1 MSVKKNLLLLILSLS
16 VTILFLGNINLISA
30 DTTSSAVSTSSS
42 IASSTATSSSSTTS
56 SASASSSSSSSTTVF
71 SSGIK
76 WPTTSFAPWTR
87 GKRESKDTVRNYY
100 GFMINNDNGQYIEE
114 YEEGNNIHVK
124 VRILAH
130 IDWNKST
137 KTRYY
142 VVMQNGDSF
151 SGQEISSSNVTR
163 TKDVEYSKTAV
174 WTVDLSLGNVKA
186 DKIQICIFDDDGKGI
201 FGYGFWEANGVDKDG
216 NRNTDKTYPYVMCS
230 PIIGWNNVTNFNQ
243 SLKDGIFYVGRNTTL
258 TMNAPKLQDSNVGK
272 FDNSI
277 LNNAGESHFFGQNV
291 VNNEIRTTYE
301 ITTDVTKLDGIVDG
315 LASSDTN
322 KYGLD
327 TVLTYEI
334 PSDNLKIP
342 LSYGGLKAISLS
354 AEALDNA
361 SINTKDYL
369 ESSFVDK
376 VTGDLGTGH
385 TLTYSW
391 FYSTSDNINDL
402 KKVSTE
408 FTNNK
413 DRKADGTLGT
423 DWMTLSA
430 KDDFTQYL
438 EKQALAGKKIY
449 LMMKVYVYG
458 QLSTLTNPI
467 LVQIQTPTL
476 KVPDKIDFGT
486 IPAKDIYNG
495 GSFESLTKDSD
506 KLSLSIPD
514 TSKSTWKVTSSIK
527 ENDDNSIT
535 KINGQLNI
543 LGKNLSATPIEVAS
557 ISKQGLVDLPLNAK
571 VSFRGY
577 HNPLTPRTNFTED
590 INWNL
595 SPETPIM
602 ASN

>member
-42 IASSTATSSSSTTS
+42 IASTATSSSSTTS

-76 WPTTSFAPWTR
+76 WPTTSFATWTQ
-87 GKRESKDTVRNYY
+87 GTKEAGGLTRNKY
-100 GFMINNDNGQYIEE
+100 GFMVNKDEGYYMEE
-114 YEEGNNIHVK
+114 YKDSNNIHVMIPMIAYK
-124 VRILAH
+124 S
-130 IDWNKST
+130 WNEST
-137 KTRYY
+137 KTKYY
-142 VVMQNGDSF
+142 VVMQNGSTF
-151 SGQEISSSNVTR
+151 SGQEISSSNVIR
-163 TKDVEYSKTAV
+163 TKVEDYSRTALWMLDV
-174 WTVDLSLGNVKA
+174 TVGNIKA
-186 DKIQICIFDDDGKGI
+186 DKIQICIYDDGS
-201 FGYGFWEANGVDKDG
+201 YGFWRTNGVADDG
-216 NRNTDKTYPYVMCS
+216 TYPFVMS
-230 PIIGWNNVTNFNQ
+230 TPVLGWNNVTNFNQ

-449 LMMKVYVYG
+449 LMMKIYVDG

-495 GSFESLTKDSD
+495 GDFESLTKDND
-506 KLSLSIPD
+506 NLSVSIPSA
-514 TSKSTWKVTSSIK
+514 SKNAWQVSASMEETG
-527 ENDDNSIT
+527 NNSIA
-535 KINGQLNI
+535 KLNGQLNI

-557 ISKQGLVDLPLNAK
+557 ISKHGLVDLPLNAK

>member
-1 MSVKKNLLLLILSLS
+1 MNTKRKLLLFISGMALILLFTIMNTNTVKAA
-16 VTILFLGNINLISA
+16 VT
-30 DTTSSAVSTSSS
+30 
-42 IASSTATSSSSTTS
+42 
-56 SASASSSSSSSTTVF
+56 
-71 SSGIK
+71 
-76 WPTTSFAPWTR
+76 WPTTSFATWTQGR
-87 GKRESKDTVRNYY
+87 RLDGILTRNIY
-100 GFMINNDNGQYIEE
+100 GFIINKDEGYYMEE
-114 YEEGNNIHVK
+114 YKDSGNIHIK
-124 VRILAH
+124 IPLIAH
-130 IDWNKST
+130 QDWNKSDNT
-137 KTRYY
+137 KYY
-142 VVMQNGDSF
+142 LVMQNGNNI
-151 SGQEISSSNVTR
+151 SGQTISNVTR
-163 TKDVEYSKTAV
+163 TKIKDYSRTSLWMLDV
-174 WTVDLSLGNVKA
+174 TVGNITA
-186 DKIQICIFDDDGKGI
+186 DKIQICIYDDGS
-201 FGYGFWEANGVDKDG
+201 YGFWKTNGVADDG
-216 NRNTDKTYPYVMCS
+216 TYPFVMS
-230 PIIGWNNVTNFNQ
+230 TPVLGWNNVTNFNQ

-322 KYGLD
+322 KYGLG

-423 DWMTLSA
+423 DWMILSA

-449 LMMKVYVYG
+449 LMMKVYVDG
-458 QLSTLTNPI
+458 KLSTLTNPI
-467 LVQIQTPTL
+467 LVQIQVPTL

-486 IPAKDIYNG
+486 ISVKNIYNG

-527 ENDDNSIT
+527 GNDDNSIT
-535 KINGQLNI
+535 KINGQLDV

-557 ISKQGLVDLPLNAK
+557 ISKHGLVDLPLNAK

>member
-1 MSVKKNLLLLILSLS
+1 MNTKRKLLLFISGMALILLFTIMNTNTVKAA
-16 VTILFLGNINLISA
+16 VT
-30 DTTSSAVSTSSS
+30 
-42 IASSTATSSSSTTS
+42 
-56 SASASSSSSSSTTVF
+56 
-71 SSGIK
+71 
-76 WPTTSFAPWTR
+76 WPTTSFATWTQGR
-87 GKRESKDTVRNYY
+87 RLDGSLTRNKY
-100 GFMINNDNGQYIEE
+100 GFIINKDEGYYMEE
-114 YEEGNNIHVK
+114 YKDSGNIHIK
-124 VRILAH
+124 IPLIAH
-130 IDWNKST
+130 QDWNKSDNT
-137 KTRYY
+137 KYY
-142 VVMQNGDSF
+142 LVMQNGNNI
-151 SGQEISSSNVTR
+151 SGQTISNVTR
-163 TKDVEYSKTAV
+163 TKIEDYSRTSLWMLDV
-174 WTVDLSLGNVKA
+174 TVGNITA
-186 DKIQICIFDDDGKGI
+186 DKIQICIYDDGS
-201 FGYGFWEANGVDKDG
+201 YGFWKTNGVADDG
-216 NRNTDKTYPYVMCS
+216 TYPFVMS
-230 PIIGWNNVTNFNQ
+230 TPVLGWNNVTNFNQ

-315 LASSDTN
+315 LVSSDTN
-322 KYGLD
+322 NYGLD

-391 FYSTSDNINDL
+391 FYSMSDNINDL

-423 DWMTLSA
+423 DWMILSA

-449 LMMKVYVYG
+449 LMMKVYVDG
-458 QLSTLTNPI
+458 KLSTLTNPI
-467 LVQIQTPTL
+467 LVQIQVPTL

-486 IPAKDIYNG
+486 ISVKNIYNG
-495 GSFESLTKDSD
+495 GRFESLTKDSD

-557 ISKQGLVDLPLNAK
+557 ISKHGLVDLPLNAK

>member
-42 IASSTATSSSSTTS
+42 IASTATSSSSTTS

-76 WPTTSFAPWTR
+76 WPTTSFATWTQ
-87 GKRESKDTVRNYY
+87 GIKEDGSLTRNKY
-100 GFMINNDNGQYIEE
+100 GFMVNKDEE
-114 YEEGNNIHVK
+114 YYMEEYKDSNNIHVMIPMIAYK
-124 VRILAH
+124 S
-130 IDWNKST
+130 WNEST
-137 KTRYY
+137 KTKYY
-142 VVMQNGDSF
+142 VVMQNGSTF
-151 SGQEISSSNVTR
+151 SGQEIASSNVIR
-163 TKDVEYSKTAV
+163 TKVEDYSRTALWMLDV
-174 WTVDLSLGNVKA
+174 TVGNITA
-186 DKIQICIFDDDGKGI
+186 DKIQICIYDDDRS
-201 FGYGFWEANGVDKDG
+201 YGFWRTNGVADD
-216 NRNTDKTYPYVMCS
+216 DTYPFVMS
-230 PIIGWNNVTNFNQ
+230 TPVLGWNNVTNFNQ

-291 VNNEIRTTYE
+291 INNEIRTTYE
-301 ITTDVTKLDGIVDG
+301 ITTDVTKLDGIVDR

-449 LMMKVYVYG
+449 LMMKIYVDG

-486 IPAKDIYNG
+486 IPAKNIYNG
-495 GSFESLTKDSD
+495 GDFESLTKDND
-506 KLSLSIPD
+506 NLSVSIPSA
-514 TSKSTWKVTSSIK
+514 SKNAWQVSASMEETG
-527 ENDDNSIT
+527 NNSIA
-535 KINGQLNI
+535 KLNGQLNI

-557 ISKQGLVDLPLNAK
+557 ISKHGLVDLPLNAK
-571 VSFRGY
+571 VSFRGVSQSF
-577 HNPLTPRTNFTED
+577 NP
-590 INWNL
+590 
-595 SPETPIM
+595 
-602 ASN
+602 

>member
-1 MSVKKNLLLLILSLS
+1 MNTKRKLLLFISGMALILLFTIMNTNTVKAA
-16 VTILFLGNINLISA
+16 VT
-30 DTTSSAVSTSSS
+30 
-42 IASSTATSSSSTTS
+42 
-56 SASASSSSSSSTTVF
+56 
-71 SSGIK
+71 
-76 WPTTSFAPWTR
+76 WPTTSFATWTQGR
-87 GKRESKDTVRNYY
+87 RLDGSLTRNKY
-100 GFMINNDNGQYIEE
+100 GFIINKDEGYYMEE
-114 YEEGNNIHVK
+114 YKDSGNIHIK
-124 VRILAH
+124 IPLIAH
-130 IDWNKST
+130 QDWNKSDNT
-137 KTRYY
+137 KYY
-142 VVMQNGDSF
+142 LVMQNGNNI
-151 SGQEISSSNVTR
+151 SGQTISNVTR
-163 TKDVEYSKTAV
+163 TKIEDYSRTSLWMLDV
-174 WTVDLSLGNVKA
+174 TVGNITA
-186 DKIQICIFDDDGKGI
+186 DKIQICIYDDGS
-201 FGYGFWEANGVDKDG
+201 YGFWKTNGVADDG
-216 NRNTDKTYPYVMCS
+216 TYPFVMS
-230 PIIGWNNVTNFNQ
+230 TPVLGWNNVTNFNQ

-315 LASSDTN
+315 LVSSDTN
-322 KYGLD
+322 NYGLD

-391 FYSTSDNINDL
+391 FYSMSDNINDL

-423 DWMTLSA
+423 DWMILSA

-449 LMMKVYVYG
+449 LMMKVYVDG
-458 QLSTLTNPI
+458 KLSTLTNPI
-467 LVQIQTPTL
+467 LVQIQVPTL

-486 IPAKDIYNG
+486 ISVKNIYNG

-527 ENDDNSIT
+527 ENDDNGIT

-557 ISKQGLVDLPLNAK
+557 ISKHGLVDLPLNAK

>member
-1 MSVKKNLLLLILSLS
+1 MNTKRKLLLFISGMALILLFTIMNTNTVKAA
-16 VTILFLGNINLISA
+16 VT
-30 DTTSSAVSTSSS
+30 
-42 IASSTATSSSSTTS
+42 
-56 SASASSSSSSSTTVF
+56 
-71 SSGIK
+71 
-76 WPTTSFAPWTR
+76 WPTTSFATWTQGR
-87 GKRESKDTVRNYY
+87 RFDGSLTRNIY
-100 GFMINNDNGQYIEE
+100 GFIINKDEGYYMEE
-114 YEEGNNIHVK
+114 YKDSGNIHIK
-124 VRILAH
+124 IPLIAH
-130 IDWNKST
+130 QDWNKSDNT
-137 KTRYY
+137 KYY
-142 VVMQNGDSF
+142 LVMQNGNNI
-151 SGQEISSSNVTR
+151 SGQMISNVTR
-163 TKDVEYSKTAV
+163 TKIKDYSRTALWMLDV
-174 WTVDLSLGNVKA
+174 TVGNITA
-186 DKIQICIFDDDGKGI
+186 DKIQICIYDDDGS
-201 FGYGFWEANGVDKDG
+201 YGFWKTNGVADDG
-216 NRNTDKTYPYVMCS
+216 TYPFVMS
-230 PIIGWNNVTNFNQ
+230 TPVLGWNNVTNFNQ

-277 LNNAGESHFFGQNV
+277 LNNAGESHFFEQNV

-449 LMMKVYVYG
+449 LMMKVYVDG
-458 QLSTLTNPI
+458 KLSTLTNPI
-467 LVQIQTPTL
+467 LVQIQVPTL

-486 IPAKDIYNG
+486 ISVKNIYNG

-557 ISKQGLVDLPLNAK
+557 ISKHGLVDLPLNAK

>member
-1 MSVKKNLLLLILSLS
+1 MNTKRKLLLFISGMVLILLFTIMNTNTVKAA
-16 VTILFLGNINLISA
+16 VTL
-30 DTTSSAVSTSSS
+30 
-42 IASSTATSSSSTTS
+42 
-56 SASASSSSSSSTTVF
+56 
-71 SSGIK
+71 
-76 WPTTSFAPWTR
+76 PTTSFAPWTR
-87 GKRESKDTVRNYY
+87 GKRESEYTVRNYY

-151 SGQEISSSNVTR
+151 SGQEISNSNVTR

-216 NRNTDKTYPYVMCS
+216 NGNTDKTYPYVMCS

-243 SLKDGIFYVGRNTTL
+243 SLKDGIFYAGKNTTL

-354 AEALDNA
+354 AEALDNV

-369 ESSFVDK
+369 ESSFVNK

-423 DWMTLSA
+423 DWMILSA

-449 LMMKVYVYG
+449 LMMKVYVDG
-458 QLSTLTNPI
+458 KLSTLTNPI
-467 LVQIQTPTL
+467 LVQIQVPTLKVPTL

-486 IPAKDIYNG
+486 ISVKNIYNG

-506 KLSLSIPD
+506 KLSLFIPD

-543 LGKNLSATPIEVAS
+543 LGENLSATPIEVAR
-557 ISKQGLVDLPLNAK
+557 ISKHGLVDLPLNAK

-595 SPETPIM
+595 
-602 ASN
+602 

>member
-1 MSVKKNLLLLILSLS
+1 MNTKRKLLLFISGMALILLFTIINTNTVKAA
-16 VTILFLGNINLISA
+16 VT
-30 DTTSSAVSTSSS
+30 
-42 IASSTATSSSSTTS
+42 
-56 SASASSSSSSSTTVF
+56 
-71 SSGIK
+71 
-76 WPTTSFAPWTR
+76 WPTTSFATWTQGR
-87 GKRESKDTVRNYY
+87 RSDGFLTRNKY
-100 GFMINNDNGQYIEE
+100 GFIINKDEGYYMEE
-114 YEEGNNIHVK
+114 YKDSGNIHIK
-124 VRILAH
+124 IPLLAH
-130 IDWNKST
+130 QDWNKSDNT
-137 KTRYY
+137 KYY
-142 VVMQNGDSF
+142 VVMQSGSTF
-151 SGQEISSSNVTR
+151 SGQEISSSNVIR
-163 TKDVEYSKTAV
+163 TKIEDYSLTSLWMLDV
-174 WTVDLSLGNVKA
+174 TVGNITA
-186 DKIQICIFDDDGKGI
+186 DKIQICIYDDNRS
-201 FGYGFWEANGVDKDG
+201 YGFWEINGVADDG
-216 NRNTDKTYPYVMCS
+216 TYPFVIS
-230 PIIGWNNVTNFNQ
+230 TPVIGWNKVSNLNTD
-243 SLKDGIFYVGRNTTL
+243 LKDGIFYAGKNTTL
-258 TMNAPKLQDSNVGK
+258 TMNAPKLQNSNVGE
-272 FDNSI
+272 FNNEI
-277 LNNAGESHFFGQNV
+277 LNNAFESNFYLQNV

-342 LSYGGLKAISLS
+342 LSYGGLKAILLS
-354 AEALDNA
+354 AEALDNV

-369 ESSFVDK
+369 ESSFVNK

-423 DWMTLSA
+423 DWMILSA

-449 LMMKVYVYG
+449 LMMKVYVDG
-458 QLSTLTNPI
+458 KLSTLTNPI
-467 LVQIQTPTL
+467 LVQIQVPTLKVPIL

-486 IPAKDIYNG
+486 ISVKNIYNG

-506 KLSLSIPD
+506 KLSLFIPD

-543 LGKNLSATPIEVAS
+543 LGENLSATPIEVAR
-557 ISKQGLVDLPLNAK
+557 ISKHGLVDLPLNAK

-595 SPETPIM
+595 SPKTPTM

>member
-1 MSVKKNLLLLILSLS
+1 MNTKRKLLLFISGMALILLFTIMNTNTVKAA
-16 VTILFLGNINLISA
+16 VT
-30 DTTSSAVSTSSS
+30 
-42 IASSTATSSSSTTS
+42 
-56 SASASSSSSSSTTVF
+56 
-71 SSGIK
+71 
-76 WPTTSFAPWTR
+76 WPTTSFATWTQGR
-87 GKRESKDTVRNYY
+87 RLDGILTRNIY
-100 GFMINNDNGQYIEE
+100 GFIINKDEGYYMEE
-114 YEEGNNIHVK
+114 YKDSGNIHIK
-124 VRILAH
+124 IPLIAH
-130 IDWNKST
+130 QDWNKSDNT
-137 KTRYY
+137 KYY
-142 VVMQNGDSF
+142 LVMQNGNNI
-151 SGQEISSSNVTR
+151 SGQTISNVTR
-163 TKDVEYSKTAV
+163 TKIKDYSRTSLWMLDV
-174 WTVDLSLGNVKA
+174 TVGNITA
-186 DKIQICIFDDDGKGI
+186 DKIQICIYDDGS
-201 FGYGFWEANGVDKDG
+201 YGFWKTNGVADDG
-216 NRNTDKTYPYVMCS
+216 TYPFVMS
-230 PIIGWNNVTNFNQ
+230 TPVLGWNNVTNFNQ

-322 KYGLD
+322 KYGLG

-449 LMMKVYVYG
+449 LMMKVYVDG
-458 QLSTLTNPI
+458 KLSTLTNPI
-467 LVQIQTPTL
+467 LVQIQVPTL

-486 IPAKDIYNG
+486 ISVK
-495 GSFESLTKDSD
+495 
-506 KLSLSIPD
+506 
-514 TSKSTWKVTSSIK
+514 
-527 ENDDNSIT
+527 
-535 KINGQLNI
+535 NI
-543 LGKNLSATPIEVAS
+543 
-557 ISKQGLVDLPLNAK
+557 
-571 VSFRGY
+571 
-577 HNPLTPRTNFTED
+577 
-590 INWNL
+590 
-595 SPETPIM
+595 
-602 ASN
+602 

>member
-1 MSVKKNLLLLILSLS
+1 MNTKRKLLLFISGMALILLFTIMNTNTVKAA
-16 VTILFLGNINLISA
+16 VT
-30 DTTSSAVSTSSS
+30 
-42 IASSTATSSSSTTS
+42 
-56 SASASSSSSSSTTVF
+56 
-71 SSGIK
+71 
-76 WPTTSFAPWTR
+76 WPTTSFATWTQGR
-87 GKRESKDTVRNYY
+87 RLDGSLTRNKY
-100 GFMINNDNGQYIEE
+100 GFIINKDEGYYMEE
-114 YEEGNNIHVK
+114 YKDSGNIHIK
-124 VRILAH
+124 IPLIAH
-130 IDWNKST
+130 QDWNKSDNT
-137 KTRYY
+137 KYY
-142 VVMQNGDSF
+142 LVMQNGNNI
-151 SGQEISSSNVTR
+151 SGQTISNVTR
-163 TKDVEYSKTAV
+163 TKIEDYSRTSLWMLDV
-174 WTVDLSLGNVKA
+174 TVGNITA
-186 DKIQICIFDDDGKGI
+186 DKIQICIYDDGS
-201 FGYGFWEANGVDKDG
+201 YGFWKTNGVADDG
-216 NRNTDKTYPYVMCS
+216 TYPFVMS
-230 PIIGWNNVTNFNQ
+230 TPVLGWNNVTNFNQ

-277 LNNAGESHFFGQNV
+277 LNNAGESHFFGQKV

-322 KYGLD
+322 NYGLD

-354 AEALDNA
+354 AETLDNA

-376 VTGDLGTGH
+376 VTGDLGTDH

-449 LMMKVYVYG
+449 LMMKVYVDG
-458 QLSTLTNPI
+458 KLSTLTNPI
-467 LVQIQTPTL
+467 LVQIQVPTL

-486 IPAKDIYNG
+486 ISVKNIYNG

>member
-1 MSVKKNLLLLILSLS
+1 MSVKKDLLLLILSLS

-30 DTTSSAVSTSSS
+30 DTTSSAISTSSS
-42 IASSTATSSSSTTS
+42 IASTATSSSSTTS
-56 SASASSSSSSSTTVF
+56 SALASSSSSSSTTVF

-76 WPTTSFAPWTR
+76 WPTTSFATWTQ
-87 GKRESKDTVRNYY
+87 GTKEAGGLTRNKY
-100 GFMINNDNGQYIEE
+100 GFMVNKDKGYYMEE
-114 YEEGNNIHVK
+114 YKDSNNIHVMIPMIAYK
-124 VRILAH
+124 S
-130 IDWNKST
+130 WNEST
-137 KTRYY
+137 KTKYY
-142 VVMQNGDSF
+142 VVMQNGSTF
-151 SGQEISSSNVTR
+151 SGQEISSSNVIR
-163 TKDVEYSKTAV
+163 TKIKDYSRTALWMLDV
-174 WTVDLSLGNVKA
+174 TVGNITA
-186 DKIQICIFDDDGKGI
+186 DKIQICIYDDDGS
-201 FGYGFWEANGVDKDG
+201 YGFWRTNGVADDG
-216 NRNTDKTYPYVMCS
+216 TYPFVMS
-230 PIIGWNNVTNFNQ
+230 TPVLGWNNVTNFNQ

-449 LMMKVYVYG
+449 LMMKVYLDG
-458 QLSTLTNPI
+458 KLSTLTNPI
-467 LVQIQTPTL
+467 LVQIQVPTL

-486 IPAKDIYNG
+486 ISAKNIYNG

-506 KLSLSIPD
+506 KLSLFIPD

-527 ENDDNSIT
+527 ENDNNSIT

-557 ISKQGLVDLPLNAK
+557 ISKHGLVDLPLNAK

>member
-1 MSVKKNLLLLILSLS
+1 MNTKRKLLLFISGMALILLFTIMNTNTVKAA
-16 VTILFLGNINLISA
+16 VT
-30 DTTSSAVSTSSS
+30 
-42 IASSTATSSSSTTS
+42 
-56 SASASSSSSSSTTVF
+56 
-71 SSGIK
+71 
-76 WPTTSFAPWTR
+76 WPTTSFATWTQGR
-87 GKRESKDTVRNYY
+87 RFDGSLTRNKY
-100 GFMINNDNGQYIEE
+100 GFMVNKDEGYYMEE
-114 YEEGNNIHVK
+114 YKDSNNIHVK
-124 VRILAH
+124 IPVIAH
-130 IDWNKST
+130 ESWNKST
-137 KTRYY
+137 ETKYY
-142 VVMQNGDSF
+142 VVMQSGSTF

-163 TKDVEYSKTAV
+163 TKIKDYSRTSLWMLDV
-174 WTVDLSLGNVKA
+174 TVGNITA
-186 DKIQICIFDDDGKGI
+186 DKIQICIYDDGS
-201 FGYGFWEANGVDKDG
+201 YGFWKTNGVADDG
-216 NRNTDKTYPYVMCS
+216 TYPFVMS
-230 PIIGWNNVTNFNQ
+230 TPVLGWNNVTNFNQ

-413 DRKADGTLGT
+413 DRKADGNLGT

-438 EKQALAGKKIY
+438 EKQALAGKKTY
-449 LMMKVYVYG
+449 LMMKVYVDG
-458 QLSTLTNPI
+458 KLSTLTNPI
-467 LVQIQTPTL
+467 LVQIQVPTL

-486 IPAKDIYNG
+486 ISVKNIYNG

-557 ISKQGLVDLPLNAK
+557 ISKHGLVDLPLNAK

-577 HNPLTPRTNFTED
+577 HNPLTPRTNFIED

>member
-1 MSVKKNLLLLILSLS
+1 MNTKRKLLLFISGMVLILLFTIMNTNTVKAA
-16 VTILFLGNINLISA
+16 VT
-30 DTTSSAVSTSSS
+30 
-42 IASSTATSSSSTTS
+42 
-56 SASASSSSSSSTTVF
+56 
-71 SSGIK
+71 
-76 WPTTSFAPWTR
+76 WPTTSFATWTQGR
-87 GKRESKDTVRNYY
+87 RFDGSLTRNIY
-100 GFMINNDNGQYIEE
+100 GFIINKDEGYYMEE
-114 YEEGNNIHVK
+114 YKDSGNIHIK
-124 VRILAH
+124 IPLIAH
-130 IDWNKST
+130 QDWNKSDNT
-137 KTRYY
+137 KYY
-142 VVMQNGDSF
+142 LVMQNGNNI
-151 SGQEISSSNVTR
+151 SGQTISNVTR
-163 TKDVEYSKTAV
+163 TKIKDYSRTSLWMLDV
-174 WTVDLSLGNVKA
+174 TVGNITA
-186 DKIQICIFDDDGKGI
+186 DKIQICIYDDGS
-201 FGYGFWEANGVDKDG
+201 YGFWKTNGVADDG
-216 NRNTDKTYPYVMCS
+216 TYPFVMS
-230 PIIGWNNVTNFNQ
+230 TPVLGWNNVTNFNQ

-327 TVLTYEI
+327 TTLTYEI
-334 PSDNLKIP
+334 PSDNLTIP
-342 LSYGGLKAISLS
+342 LVYGGLKPIVMSVDN
-354 AEALDNA
+354 LDNTP
-361 SINTKDYL
+361 INTKDFL
-369 ESSFVDK
+369 EASFIDK
-376 VTGDLGTGH
+376 IISDLKNNH

-391 FYSTSDNINDL
+391 FYSTSDKINDL

-408 FTNNK
+408 FPSNTDFK
-413 DRKADGTLGT
+413 PDGNLGT
-423 DWMTLSA
+423 DWMILSS
-430 KDDFTQYL
+430 KNNFTQYL
-438 EKQALAGKKIY
+438 MKQAIEGKKTY
-449 LMMKVYVYG
+449 LMMKVYVDG
-458 QLSTLTNPI
+458 KLSTLTNPI
-467 LVQIQTPTL
+467 LIQIQVPTL

-486 IPAKDIYNG
+486 ISVKNIYNG

-557 ISKQGLVDLPLNAK
+557 ISKHGLVDLPLNAK

>member
-1 MSVKKNLLLLILSLS
+1 MNTKRKLLLFISGMALILLFTIMNTNTVKAA
-16 VTILFLGNINLISA
+16 VT
-30 DTTSSAVSTSSS
+30 
-42 IASSTATSSSSTTS
+42 
-56 SASASSSSSSSTTVF
+56 
-71 SSGIK
+71 
-76 WPTTSFAPWTR
+76 WPTTSFATWTQGR
-87 GKRESKDTVRNYY
+87 RLDGSLTRNKY
-100 GFMINNDNGQYIEE
+100 GFIINKDEGYYMEE
-114 YEEGNNIHVK
+114 YKDSGNIHIK
-124 VRILAH
+124 IPLIAH
-130 IDWNKST
+130 QDWNKSDNT
-137 KTRYY
+137 KYY
-142 VVMQNGDSF
+142 LVMQNGNNI
-151 SGQEISSSNVTR
+151 SGQTISNVTR
-163 TKDVEYSKTAV
+163 TKIEDYSRTSLWMLDV
-174 WTVDLSLGNVKA
+174 TVGNITA
-186 DKIQICIFDDDGKGI
+186 DKIQICIYDDGS
-201 FGYGFWEANGVDKDG
+201 YGFWKTNGVADDG
-216 NRNTDKTYPYVMCS
+216 TYPFVMS
-230 PIIGWNNVTNFNQ
+230 TPVLGWNNVTNFNQ

-315 LASSDTN
+315 LVSSDTN
-322 KYGLD
+322 NYGLD

-391 FYSTSDNINDL
+391 FYSMSDNINDL

-408 FTNNK
+408 FMNNK

-423 DWMTLSA
+423 DWMILSA

-449 LMMKVYVYG
+449 LMMKVYVDG
-458 QLSTLTNPI
+458 KLSTLTNPI
-467 LVQIQTPTL
+467 LVQIQVPTL

-486 IPAKDIYNG
+486 ISVKNIYNG

-557 ISKQGLVDLPLNAK
+557 ISKHGLVDLPLNAK

>member
-30 DTTSSAVSTSSS
+30 DTTSSAVSTTSS
-42 IASSTATSSSSTTS
+42 IASTATSSSSTTS

-76 WPTTSFAPWTR
+76 WPTTSFATWTQ
-87 GKRESKDTVRNYY
+87 GTKEDGGLTRNKY
-100 GFMINNDNGQYIEE
+100 GFMVNKDEE
-114 YEEGNNIHVK
+114 YYMGEYKDSNNIHVMIPMIAYK
-124 VRILAH
+124 S
-130 IDWNKST
+130 WNEST
-137 KTRYY
+137 KTKYY
-142 VVMQNGDSF
+142 VVMQNGSTF
-151 SGQEISSSNVTR
+151 SGQEISSSNVIR
-163 TKDVEYSKTAV
+163 TKIKDYSRTALWMLDV
-174 WTVDLSLGNVKA
+174 TVGNITA
-186 DKIQICIFDDDGKGI
+186 DKIQICIYDDDRS
-201 FGYGFWEANGVDKDG
+201 YGFWRTNGVADDG
-216 NRNTDKTYPYVMCS
+216 TYPFVMS
-230 PIIGWNNVTNFNQ
+230 TPVLGWNNVTNFNQ

-301 ITTDVTKLDGIVDG
+301 ITTDVTKLDGRVDG

-449 LMMKVYVYG
+449 LMMKVYVDG
-458 QLSTLTNPI
+458 KLSTLTNPI
-467 LVQIQTPTL
+467 LVQIQVPTL

-486 IPAKDIYNG
+486 ISVKNIYNG

-506 KLSLSIPD
+506 KLSLFIPD

-557 ISKQGLVDLPLNAK
+557 ISKHGLVDLPLNAK

-590 INWNL
+590 INWNF

>member
-42 IASSTATSSSSTTS
+42 IASTATSSSSTTS

-76 WPTTSFAPWTR
+76 WPTTSFATWTQ
-87 GKRESKDTVRNYY
+87 GTKEAGGLTRNKY
-100 GFMINNDNGQYIEE
+100 GFMVNKDEGYYMEE
-114 YEEGNNIHVK
+114 YKDSNNIHVMIPMIAYK
-124 VRILAH
+124 S
-130 IDWNKST
+130 WNEST
-137 KTRYY
+137 KTKYY
-142 VVMQNGDSF
+142 VVMQNGSTF
-151 SGQEISSSNVTR
+151 SGQEISSSNVIR
-163 TKDVEYSKTAV
+163 TKIKDYSRTALWMLDV
-174 WTVDLSLGNVKA
+174 TVGNITA
-186 DKIQICIFDDDGKGI
+186 DKIQICIYDDDGS
-201 FGYGFWEANGVDKDG
+201 YGFWRTNGVADDG
-216 NRNTDKTYPYVMCS
+216 TYPFVMS
-230 PIIGWNNVTNFNQ
+230 TPVLGWNNVTNFNQ

-449 LMMKVYVYG
+449 LMMKVYVDG
-458 QLSTLTNPI
+458 KLSTLTNPI
-467 LVQIQTPTL
+467 LVQIQVPTL

-486 IPAKDIYNG
+486 ISAKNIYNG

-506 KLSLSIPD
+506 KLSLFIPD

-557 ISKQGLVDLPLNAK
+557 ISKHGLVDLPLNAK

>member
-1 MSVKKNLLLLILSLS
+1 MNTKRKLLLFISGMALILLFTIMNTNTVKAA
-16 VTILFLGNINLISA
+16 VT
-30 DTTSSAVSTSSS
+30 
-42 IASSTATSSSSTTS
+42 
-56 SASASSSSSSSTTVF
+56 
-71 SSGIK
+71 
-76 WPTTSFAPWTR
+76 WPTTSFATWTQ
-87 GKRESKDTVRNYY
+87 GTKEAGGLTRNKY
-100 GFMINNDNGQYIEE
+100 GFMVNKDEGYYMEE
-114 YEEGNNIHVK
+114 YKDSNNIHVMIPMIAYK
-124 VRILAH
+124 S
-130 IDWNKST
+130 WNEST
-137 KTRYY
+137 KTKYY
-142 VVMQNGDSF
+142 VVMQNGSTF
-151 SGQEISSSNVTR
+151 SGQEISSSNVIR
-163 TKDVEYSKTAV
+163 TKIKDYSRTALWMLDV
-174 WTVDLSLGNVKA
+174 TVGNITA
-186 DKIQICIFDDDGKGI
+186 DKIQICIYDDDGS
-201 FGYGFWEANGVDKDG
+201 YGFWRTNGVADDG
-216 NRNTDKTYPYVMCS
+216 TYPFVMS
-230 PIIGWNNVTNFNQ
+230 TPVLGWNNVTNFNQ

-369 ESSFVDK
+369 ELSFVDK

-449 LMMKVYVYG
+449 LMMKVYVDG
-458 QLSTLTNPI
+458 KLSTLTNPI
-467 LVQIQTPTL
+467 LVQIQVPTL

-486 IPAKDIYNG
+486 ISVKNIYNG

-543 LGKNLSATPIEVAS
+543 LDKNLSATPIEVAS
-557 ISKQGLVDLPLNAK
+557 ISKHGLVDLPLNAK

>member
-1 MSVKKNLLLLILSLS
+1 MNTKRKLLLFISGMVLILLFTIMNTNTVKAA
-16 VTILFLGNINLISA
+16 VT
-30 DTTSSAVSTSSS
+30 
-42 IASSTATSSSSTTS
+42 
-56 SASASSSSSSSTTVF
+56 
-71 SSGIK
+71 

-87 GKRESKDTVRNYY
+87 GKRESEDTVRNYY

-151 SGQEISSSNVTR
+151 SGQEISNSNVTR
-163 TKDVEYSKTAV
+163 TKDVEYSRTAV

-201 FGYGFWEANGVDKDG
+201 FGYGFWKANGVDKDG
-216 NRNTDKTYPYVMCS
+216 NSNTDKTYPYVMCS

-354 AEALDNA
+354 AEALDNV

-369 ESSFVDK
+369 ESSFVNK

-423 DWMTLSA
+423 DWMILSA

-449 LMMKVYVYG
+449 LMMKVYVDG
-458 QLSTLTNPI
+458 KLSTLTNPI
-467 LVQIQTPTL
+467 LVQIQVPTL

-486 IPAKDIYNG
+486 ISVKNIYNG

-506 KLSLSIPD
+506 KLSLFIPD

-543 LGKNLSATPIEVAS
+543 LGENLSATPIEVAS
-557 ISKQGLVDLPLNAK
+557 TSKHGLVDLPLNAK

-595 SPETPIM
+595 SPETPSM

>member
-1 MSVKKNLLLLILSLS
+1 MNTKRKLLLFISGMALILLFTIMNTNTVKAA
-16 VTILFLGNINLISA
+16 VT
-30 DTTSSAVSTSSS
+30 
-42 IASSTATSSSSTTS
+42 
-56 SASASSSSSSSTTVF
+56 
-71 SSGIK
+71 
-76 WPTTSFAPWTR
+76 WPTTSFATWTQGR
-87 GKRESKDTVRNYY
+87 RLDGSLTRNIY
-100 GFMINNDNGQYIEE
+100 GFIINKDEGYYMEE
-114 YEEGNNIHVK
+114 YKDSGNIHIK
-124 VRILAH
+124 IPLIAH
-130 IDWNKST
+130 KDWNKSDNT
-137 KTRYY
+137 KYY
-142 VVMQNGDSF
+142 LVMQNGSTF
-151 SGQEISSSNVTR
+151 SGQEISSSNVIR
-163 TKDVEYSKTAV
+163 TKIKDYSRTSLWMLDV
-174 WTVDLSLGNVKA
+174 TVGNITA
-186 DKIQICIFDDDGKGI
+186 DKIQICIYDDGS
-201 FGYGFWEANGVDKDG
+201 YGFWKTNGVADDG
-216 NRNTDKTYPYVMCS
+216 TYPFVMS
-230 PIIGWNNVTNFNQ
+230 TPVLGWNNVTNFNQ

-354 AEALDNA
+354 AEALDNT

-376 VTGDLGTGH
+376 VIGDLGTGH

-449 LMMKVYVYG
+449 LMMKVYIDG
-458 QLSTLTNPI
+458 KLSTLTNPI
-467 LVQIQTPTL
+467 LVQIQVPTL

-486 IPAKDIYNG
+486 ISVKNIYNG

-535 KINGQLNI
+535 KVNGQLNI

-557 ISKQGLVDLPLNAK
+557 ISKHGLVDLPLNAK

>member
-1 MSVKKNLLLLILSLS
+1 MNTKRKLLLFISGMALILLFTIMNTNTVKAA
-16 VTILFLGNINLISA
+16 VT
-30 DTTSSAVSTSSS
+30 
-42 IASSTATSSSSTTS
+42 
-56 SASASSSSSSSTTVF
+56 
-71 SSGIK
+71 
-76 WPTTSFAPWTR
+76 WPTTSFATWTQGR
-87 GKRESKDTVRNYY
+87 RFDGSLTRNKY
-100 GFMINNDNGQYIEE
+100 GFMVNKDEGYYMEE
-114 YEEGNNIHVK
+114 YKDSGNIHIK
-124 VRILAH
+124 IPLIAH
-130 IDWNKST
+130 QDWNKSDNT
-137 KTRYY
+137 KYY
-142 VVMQNGDSF
+142 LVMQNGSTF
-151 SGQEISSSNVTR
+151 SGQEISSGNVIR
-163 TKDVEYSKTAV
+163 TKIKDYSWTSLWMLDV
-174 WTVDLSLGNVKA
+174 TVGNITA
-186 DKIQICIFDDDGKGI
+186 DKIQICIYDDDGS
-201 FGYGFWEANGVDKDG
+201 YGFWKTNGVADDG
-216 NRNTDKTYPYVMCS
+216 TYPFVMS
-230 PIIGWNNVTNFNQ
+230 TPVLGWNNVTNFNQ

-291 VNNEIRTTYE
+291 INNEIRTTYE

-449 LMMKVYVYG
+449 LMMKVYVDG
-458 QLSTLTNPI
+458 KLSTLTNPI
-467 LVQIQTPTL
+467 LVQIQVPTL

-486 IPAKDIYNG
+486 ISVKNIYNG

-557 ISKQGLVDLPLNAK
+557 ISKHGLVDLPLNAK

>member
-42 IASSTATSSSSTTS
+42 IASTATSSSSTTS

-76 WPTTSFAPWTR
+76 WPTTSFATWTQ
-87 GKRESKDTVRNYY
+87 GVKEDGSLTRNKY
-100 GFMINNDNGQYIEE
+100 GFMVNKDEE
-114 YEEGNNIHVK
+114 YYMEEYKDSNNIHVMIPMIAYK
-124 VRILAH
+124 S
-130 IDWNKST
+130 WNEST
-137 KTRYY
+137 KTKYY
-142 VVMQNGDSF
+142 VVMQNGSTF
-151 SGQEISSSNVTR
+151 SGQEIASSNVIR
-163 TKDVEYSKTAV
+163 TKVEDYSRTALWMLDV
-174 WTVDLSLGNVKA
+174 TVGNITA
-186 DKIQICIFDDDGKGI
+186 DKIQICIYDDDRS
-201 FGYGFWEANGVDKDG
+201 YGFWRTNGVADD
-216 NRNTDKTYPYVMCS
+216 DTYPFVMS
-230 PIIGWNNVTNFNQ
+230 TPVLGWNNVTNFNQ

-291 VNNEIRTTYE
+291 INNEIRTTYE
-301 ITTDVTKLDGIVDG
+301 ITTDVTKLDGIVDR

-449 LMMKVYVYG
+449 LMMKIYVDG

-486 IPAKDIYNG
+486 IPAKNIYNG
-495 GSFESLTKDSD
+495 GDFESLTKDND
-506 KLSLSIPD
+506 NLSVSIPSA
-514 TSKSTWKVTSSIK
+514 SKNAWQVSASMEETG
-527 ENDDNSIT
+527 NNSIA
-535 KINGQLNI
+535 KLNGQLNI

-557 ISKQGLVDLPLNAK
+557 ISKHGLVDLPLNAK

-577 HNPLTPRTNFTED
+577 HSPLTPRTNFTED

>member
-1 MSVKKNLLLLILSLS
+1 MNTKRKLLLFISGIALILLFTIMNTNTVKAA
-16 VTILFLGNINLISA
+16 VT
-30 DTTSSAVSTSSS
+30 
-42 IASSTATSSSSTTS
+42 
-56 SASASSSSSSSTTVF
+56 
-71 SSGIK
+71 
-76 WPTTSFAPWTR
+76 WPTTSFATWTQGR
-87 GKRESKDTVRNYY
+87 RFDGSLTRNIY
-100 GFMINNDNGQYIEE
+100 GFIINKDEGYYMEE
-114 YEEGNNIHVK
+114 YKDSGNIHIK
-124 VRILAH
+124 IPLIAH
-130 IDWNKST
+130 QDWNKSDNT
-137 KTRYY
+137 KYY
-142 VVMQNGDSF
+142 LVMQNGNNI
-151 SGQEISSSNVTR
+151 SGQMISNVTR
-163 TKDVEYSKTAV
+163 TKIKDYSRTSLWMLDV
-174 WTVDLSLGNVKA
+174 TVGNIKA
-186 DKIQICIFDDDGKGI
+186 DKIQICIYDDNGS
-201 FGYGFWEANGVDKDG
+201 YGFWKTNGVADDG
-216 NRNTDKTYPYVMCS
+216 TYPFVMS
-230 PIIGWNNVTNFNQ
+230 TPVLGWNNVTNFNQ

-258 TMNAPKLQDSNVGK
+258 TMNAPKLQDSNVRK

-376 VTGDLGTGH
+376 VTSDLGTDH

-449 LMMKVYVYG
+449 LMMKVYVDG
-458 QLSTLTNPI
+458 KLSTLTNPI
-467 LVQIQTPTL
+467 LVQIQVPTL

-486 IPAKDIYNG
+486 ISVKNIYNG

-557 ISKQGLVDLPLNAK
+557 ISKHGLVDLPLNAK

>member
-1 MSVKKNLLLLILSLS
+1 MNTKRKLLLFISGIALILLFTIMNTNTVKAA
-16 VTILFLGNINLISA
+16 VT
-30 DTTSSAVSTSSS
+30 
-42 IASSTATSSSSTTS
+42 
-56 SASASSSSSSSTTVF
+56 
-71 SSGIK
+71 
-76 WPTTSFAPWTR
+76 WPTTSFATWTQ
-87 GKRESKDTVRNYY
+87 GTKEAGGLTRNKY
-100 GFMINNDNGQYIEE
+100 GFMVNKDEGYYMEE
-114 YEEGNNIHVK
+114 YKDSNNIHVMIPMIAYK
-124 VRILAH
+124 S
-130 IDWNKST
+130 WNEST
-137 KTRYY
+137 KTKYY
-142 VVMQNGDSF
+142 VVMQNGSTF
-151 SGQEISSSNVTR
+151 SGQEISSSNVIR
-163 TKDVEYSKTAV
+163 TKIKDYSRTALWMLDV
-174 WTVDLSLGNVKA
+174 TVGNITA
-186 DKIQICIFDDDGKGI
+186 DKIQICIYDDDGT
-201 FGYGFWEANGVDKDG
+201 YGFWKTNGVANDG
-216 NRNTDKTYPYVMCS
+216 TYPFVMS
-230 PIIGWNNVTNFNQ
+230 TPVLGWNNVTNFNQ

-449 LMMKVYVYG
+449 LMMKVYVDG

-557 ISKQGLVDLPLNAK
+557 ISKHGLVDLPLNAK

>member
-1 MSVKKNLLLLILSLS
+1 MNTKRKLLLFISGMALILLFTIMNTNTVKAA
-16 VTILFLGNINLISA
+16 VT
-30 DTTSSAVSTSSS
+30 
-42 IASSTATSSSSTTS
+42 
-56 SASASSSSSSSTTVF
+56 
-71 SSGIK
+71 
-76 WPTTSFAPWTR
+76 WPTTSFATWTQGR
-87 GKRESKDTVRNYY
+87 RLDGSLTRNKY
-100 GFMINNDNGQYIEE
+100 GFIINKDEGYYMEE
-114 YEEGNNIHVK
+114 YKDSGNIHIK
-124 VRILAH
+124 IPLIAH
-130 IDWNKST
+130 QDWNKSDNT
-137 KTRYY
+137 KYY
-142 VVMQNGDSF
+142 LVMQNGNNI
-151 SGQEISSSNVTR
+151 SGQTISNVTR
-163 TKDVEYSKTAV
+163 TKIEDYSRTSLWMLDV
-174 WTVDLSLGNVKA
+174 TVGNITA
-186 DKIQICIFDDDGKGI
+186 DKIQICIYDDGS
-201 FGYGFWEANGVDKDG
+201 YGFWKTNGVADDG
-216 NRNTDKTYPYVMCS
+216 TYPFVMS
-230 PIIGWNNVTNFNQ
+230 TPVLGWNNVTNFNQ

-277 LNNAGESHFFGQNV
+277 LNNASESHFFGQNV

-315 LASSDTN
+315 LVSSDTN
-322 KYGLD
+322 NYGLD

-391 FYSTSDNINDL
+391 FYSMSDNINDL

-423 DWMTLSA
+423 DWMILSA

-449 LMMKVYVYG
+449 LMMKVYVDG
-458 QLSTLTNPI
+458 KLSTLTNPI
-467 LVQIQTPTL
+467 LVQIQVPTL

-486 IPAKDIYNG
+486 ISVKNIYNG

-557 ISKQGLVDLPLNAK
+557 ISKHGLVDLPLNAK

-595 SPETPIM
+595 SPEAPIM

>member
-1 MSVKKNLLLLILSLS
+1 MNIKRKLLLFISGMALILLFTIMNTNTVKAA
-16 VTILFLGNINLISA
+16 VT
-30 DTTSSAVSTSSS
+30 
-42 IASSTATSSSSTTS
+42 
-56 SASASSSSSSSTTVF
+56 
-71 SSGIK
+71 
-76 WPTTSFAPWTR
+76 WPTTSFATWTQGR
-87 GKRESKDTVRNYY
+87 RFDGSLTRNKY
-100 GFMINNDNGQYIEE
+100 GFMVNKDEGYYMEE
-114 YEEGNNIHVK
+114 YKDSNNIHVMIPMIAYK
-124 VRILAH
+124 S
-130 IDWNKST
+130 WNEST
-137 KTRYY
+137 KTKYY
-142 VVMQNGDSF
+142 VVMQNGSTF
-151 SGQEISSSNVTR
+151 SGQEISSSNVIR
-163 TKDVEYSKTAV
+163 TKIKDYSWTSLWMLDV
-174 WTVDLSLGNVKA
+174 TVGNITA
-186 DKIQICIFDDDGKGI
+186 DKIQICIYDDDGS
-201 FGYGFWEANGVDKDG
+201 YGFWKTNGVADDG
-216 NRNTDKTYPYVMCS
+216 TYPFVMS
-230 PIIGWNNVTNFNQ
+230 TPVLGWNNVTNFKQ

-449 LMMKVYVYG
+449 LMMKVYVDG
-458 QLSTLTNPI
+458 KLSTLTNPI
-467 LVQIQTPTL
+467 LVQIQVPTL

-486 IPAKDIYNG
+486 ISAKNIYNG

-506 KLSLSIPD
+506 KLSLFIPD

-527 ENDDNSIT
+527 ENDNNSIT

-557 ISKQGLVDLPLNAK
+557 ISKHGLVDLPLNAK

-595 SPETPIM
+595 SPKTPIM

>member
-1 MSVKKNLLLLILSLS
+1 MNTKRKLLLFILGMALILLFTIMNTNTVKAA
-16 VTILFLGNINLISA
+16 VT
-30 DTTSSAVSTSSS
+30 
-42 IASSTATSSSSTTS
+42 
-56 SASASSSSSSSTTVF
+56 
-71 SSGIK
+71 
-76 WPTTSFAPWTR
+76 WPTTSFATWTQGR
-87 GKRESKDTVRNYY
+87 RSDGSLTRNKY
-100 GFMINNDNGQYIEE
+100 GFMVNKDEGYYMEE
-114 YEEGNNIHVK
+114 YKDSNNIHVMIPMIAYK
-124 VRILAH
+124 S
-130 IDWNKST
+130 WNEST
-137 KTRYY
+137 KTKYY
-142 VVMQNGDSF
+142 VVMQNGSTF
-151 SGQEISSSNVTR
+151 SGQEISSSNVIR
-163 TKDVEYSKTAV
+163 TKIKDYSRTALWMLDV
-174 WTVDLSLGNVKA
+174 TVGNITA
-186 DKIQICIFDDDGKGI
+186 DKIQICIYDDDGS
-201 FGYGFWEANGVDKDG
+201 YGFWRTNGVADDG
-216 NRNTDKTYPYVMCS
+216 TYPFVMS
-230 PIIGWNNVTNFNQ
+230 TPVLGWNNVTNFNQ

-449 LMMKVYVYG
+449 LMMKVYVDG

-557 ISKQGLVDLPLNAK
+557 ISKHGLVDLPLNAK

>member
-1 MSVKKNLLLLILSLS
+1 MNTKRKLLLFISGMVLILLFTIMNTNTVKAA
-16 VTILFLGNINLISA
+16 VT
-30 DTTSSAVSTSSS
+30 
-42 IASSTATSSSSTTS
+42 
-56 SASASSSSSSSTTVF
+56 
-71 SSGIK
+71 

-87 GKRESKDTVRNYY
+87 GKRESENTVRNYY

-151 SGQEISSSNVTR
+151 SGQEISNSNVTR
-163 TKDVEYSKTAV
+163 TKDVEYSRTAV

-201 FGYGFWEANGVDKDG
+201 FGYGFWKANGVDKDG
-216 NRNTDKTYPYVMCS
+216 NSNTDKTYPYVMCS

-354 AEALDNA
+354 AEALDNV

-369 ESSFVDK
+369 ESSFVNK

-423 DWMTLSA
+423 DWMILSA

-449 LMMKVYVYG
+449 LMMKVYVDG
-458 QLSTLTNPI
+458 KLSTLTNPI
-467 LVQIQTPTL
+467 LVQIQVPTL

-486 IPAKDIYNG
+486 ISVKNIYNG

-506 KLSLSIPD
+506 KLSLFIPD

-543 LGKNLSATPIEVAS
+543 LGENLSATPIEVAS
-557 ISKQGLVDLPLNAK
+557 TSKHGLVDLPLNAK

-595 SPETPIM
+595 SPETPSM

>member
-1 MSVKKNLLLLILSLS
+1 MNTKRKLLLFISGIALILLFTIMNTNTVKAA
-16 VTILFLGNINLISA
+16 VT
-30 DTTSSAVSTSSS
+30 
-42 IASSTATSSSSTTS
+42 
-56 SASASSSSSSSTTVF
+56 
-71 SSGIK
+71 
-76 WPTTSFAPWTR
+76 WPTTSFATWTQ
-87 GKRESKDTVRNYY
+87 GTKEAGGLTRNKY
-100 GFMINNDNGQYIEE
+100 GFMVNKDEGYYMEE
-114 YEEGNNIHVK
+114 YKDSNNIHVMIPMIAYK
-124 VRILAH
+124 S
-130 IDWNKST
+130 WNEST
-137 KTRYY
+137 KTKYY
-142 VVMQNGDSF
+142 VVMQNGSTF
-151 SGQEISSSNVTR
+151 SGQEISSSNVIR
-163 TKDVEYSKTAV
+163 TKIKDYSRTALWMLDV
-174 WTVDLSLGNVKA
+174 TVGNITA
-186 DKIQICIFDDDGKGI
+186 DKIQICIYDDDGS
-201 FGYGFWEANGVDKDG
+201 YGFWRTNGVADDG
-216 NRNTDKTYPYVMCS
+216 TYPFVMS
-230 PIIGWNNVTNFNQ
+230 TPVLGWNNVTNFNQ

-291 VNNEIRTTYE
+291 VDNEIRTTYE

-449 LMMKVYVYG
+449 LMMKVYVDRK
-458 QLSTLTNPI
+458 LSTLTNPI
-467 LVQIQTPTL
+467 LVQIQVPTL

-486 IPAKDIYNG
+486 ISVKNIYNG
-495 GSFESLTKDSD
+495 GSFESLTKNND

-557 ISKQGLVDLPLNAK
+557 ISKHGLVDLPLNAK

>member
-76 WPTTSFAPWTR
+76 WPTTSFATWTQ
-87 GKRESKDTVRNYY
+87 GTKEDGSLTRNKY
-100 GFMINNDNGQYIEE
+100 GFMVNKDEE
-114 YEEGNNIHVK
+114 YYMGEYKDSNNIHVMIPMIAYK
-124 VRILAH
+124 S
-130 IDWNKST
+130 WNEST
-137 KTRYY
+137 KTKYY
-142 VVMQNGDSF
+142 VVMQNGSTF
-151 SGQEISSSNVTR
+151 SGQEISSSNVIR
-163 TKDVEYSKTAV
+163 TKIKDYSRTALWMLDV
-174 WTVDLSLGNVKA
+174 TVGNITA
-186 DKIQICIFDDDGKGI
+186 DKIQICIYDDDRS
-201 FGYGFWEANGVDKDG
+201 YGFWKTNGVADDG
-216 NRNTDKTYPYVMCS
+216 TYPFVMS
-230 PIIGWNNVTNFNQ
+230 TPVLGWNNVTNFNQ

-449 LMMKVYVYG
+449 LMMKVYVDG
-458 QLSTLTNPI
+458 KLSTLTNPI
-467 LVQIQTPTL
+467 LVQIQVPTL

-486 IPAKDIYNG
+486 ISAKNIYNG

-506 KLSLSIPD
+506 KLSLFIPD

-557 ISKQGLVDLPLNAK
+557 ISKHGLVDLPLNAK

>member
-1 MSVKKNLLLLILSLS
+1 MNTKRKLLLFISGMALILLFTIMNTNTVKAA
-16 VTILFLGNINLISA
+16 VT
-30 DTTSSAVSTSSS
+30 
-42 IASSTATSSSSTTS
+42 
-56 SASASSSSSSSTTVF
+56 
-71 SSGIK
+71 
-76 WPTTSFAPWTR
+76 WPTTSFATWTQGR
-87 GKRESKDTVRNYY
+87 RLDGSLTRNKY
-100 GFMINNDNGQYIEE
+100 GFIINKDEGYYMEE
-114 YEEGNNIHVK
+114 YKDSGNIHIK
-124 VRILAH
+124 IPLIAH
-130 IDWNKST
+130 QDWNKSDNT
-137 KTRYY
+137 KYY
-142 VVMQNGDSF
+142 LVMQNGNNI
-151 SGQEISSSNVTR
+151 SGQTISNVTR
-163 TKDVEYSKTAV
+163 TKIEDYSRTSLWMLDV
-174 WTVDLSLGNVKA
+174 TVGNITA
-186 DKIQICIFDDDGKGI
+186 DKIQICIYDDGS
-201 FGYGFWEANGVDKDG
+201 YGFWKTNGVADDG
-216 NRNTDKTYPYVMCS
+216 TYPFVMS
-230 PIIGWNNVTNFNQ
+230 TPVLGWNNVTNFNQ

-315 LASSDTN
+315 LVSSDTN
-322 KYGLD
+322 NYGLD

-354 AEALDNA
+354 AEALDNS

-391 FYSTSDNINDL
+391 FYSMSDNINDL

-423 DWMTLSA
+423 DWMILSA

-449 LMMKVYVYG
+449 LMMKVYVDG
-458 QLSTLTNPI
+458 KLSTLTNPI
-467 LVQIQTPTL
+467 LVQIQVPTL

-486 IPAKDIYNG
+486 ISVKNIYNG

-557 ISKQGLVDLPLNAK
+557 ISKHGLVDLPLNAK

>member
-1 MSVKKNLLLLILSLS
+1 MNTKRKLLLFISGMALILLFTIMNTNTVKAA
-16 VTILFLGNINLISA
+16 VT
-30 DTTSSAVSTSSS
+30 
-42 IASSTATSSSSTTS
+42 
-56 SASASSSSSSSTTVF
+56 
-71 SSGIK
+71 
-76 WPTTSFAPWTR
+76 WPTTSFATWTQ
-87 GKRESKDTVRNYY
+87 GIKEAGGLTRNKY
-100 GFMINNDNGQYIEE
+100 GFMVNKDEGYYMEE
-114 YEEGNNIHVK
+114 YKDSNNIHVMIPMIAYK
-124 VRILAH
+124 S
-130 IDWNKST
+130 WNEST
-137 KTRYY
+137 KTKYY
-142 VVMQNGDSF
+142 VVMQNGSTF
-151 SGQEISSSNVTR
+151 SGQEISSSNVIR
-163 TKDVEYSKTAV
+163 TKIKDYSRTALWMLDV
-174 WTVDLSLGNVKA
+174 TVGNITA
-186 DKIQICIFDDDGKGI
+186 DKIQICIYDDDGS
-201 FGYGFWEANGVDKDG
+201 YGFWRTNGVADDG
-216 NRNTDKTYPYVMCS
+216 TYPFVMS
-230 PIIGWNNVTNFNQ
+230 TPVLGWNNVTNFNQ

-449 LMMKVYVYG
+449 LMMKVYVDG
-458 QLSTLTNPI
+458 KLSTLTNPI
-467 LVQIQTPTL
+467 LVQIQVPTL

-486 IPAKDIYNG
+486 ISVKNIYNG

-543 LGKNLSATPIEVAS
+543 LGKKLSATPIEVAS
-557 ISKQGLVDLPLNAK
+557 ISKHGLVDLPLNAK

>member
-1 MSVKKNLLLLILSLS
+1 MNTKRKLLLFISGMALILLFTIMNTNTVKAA
-16 VTILFLGNINLISA
+16 VT
-30 DTTSSAVSTSSS
+30 
-42 IASSTATSSSSTTS
+42 
-56 SASASSSSSSSTTVF
+56 
-71 SSGIK
+71 
-76 WPTTSFAPWTR
+76 WPTTSFATWTQGR
-87 GKRESKDTVRNYY
+87 RFDGSLTRNIY
-100 GFMINNDNGQYIEE
+100 GFIINKDEGYYMEE
-114 YEEGNNIHVK
+114 YKDSGNIHIK
-124 VRILAH
+124 IPLIAH
-130 IDWNKST
+130 QDWNKSDNT
-137 KTRYY
+137 KYY
-142 VVMQNGDSF
+142 LVMQNGSTF
-151 SGQEISSSNVTR
+151 SGQEISSSNVIM
-163 TKDVEYSKTAV
+163 TKIKDYSWTSLWMLDV
-174 WTVDLSLGNVKA
+174 TVGNITA
-186 DKIQICIFDDDGKGI
+186 DKIQICIYDDDGS
-201 FGYGFWEANGVDKDG
+201 YGFWKTNGVADDG
-216 NRNTDKTYPYVMCS
+216 TYPFVMS
-230 PIIGWNNVTNFNQ
+230 TPVLGWNNVTNFNQ

-369 ESSFVDK
+369 ESSFIDK
-376 VTGDLGTGH
+376 VTSDLGTDH

-438 EKQALAGKKIY
+438 EKQALAGKKTY
-449 LMMKVYVYG
+449 LMMKVYVDG
-458 QLSTLTNPI
+458 KLSTLTNPI
-467 LVQIQTPTL
+467 LVQIQVPTL

-486 IPAKDIYNG
+486 ISVKNIYNG

-543 LGKNLSATPIEVAS
+543 LDKNLSATPIEVAS
-557 ISKQGLVDLPLNAK
+557 ISKHGLVDLPLNAK

>member
-1 MSVKKNLLLLILSLS
+1 MNTKRKLLLFISGMALILLFTIMNTNTVKAA
-16 VTILFLGNINLISA
+16 VT
-30 DTTSSAVSTSSS
+30 
-42 IASSTATSSSSTTS
+42 
-56 SASASSSSSSSTTVF
+56 
-71 SSGIK
+71 
-76 WPTTSFAPWTR
+76 WPTTSFATWTQGR
-87 GKRESKDTVRNYY
+87 RFDGSLTRNKY
-100 GFMINNDNGQYIEE
+100 GFIINKDEGYYMEE
-114 YEEGNNIHVK
+114 YKDSGNIHIK
-124 VRILAH
+124 IPLIAH
-130 IDWNKST
+130 QDWNKSDNT
-137 KTRYY
+137 KYY
-142 VVMQNGDSF
+142 LVMQNGSTF
-151 SGQEISSSNVTR
+151 SGQEISSSNVIR
-163 TKDVEYSKTAV
+163 TKIKDYSRTALWMLDV
-174 WTVDLSLGNVKA
+174 TVGNITA
-186 DKIQICIFDDDGKGI
+186 DKIQICIYDDDGS
-201 FGYGFWEANGVDKDG
+201 YGFWRTNGVADDG
-216 NRNTDKTYPYVMCS
+216 TYPFVMS
-230 PIIGWNNVTNFNQ
+230 TPVLGWNNVTNFNQ

-449 LMMKVYVYG
+449 LMMKIYVDG
-458 QLSTLTNPI
+458 KLSTLTNPI
-467 LVQIQTPTL
+467 LVQIQVPTL

-486 IPAKDIYNG
+486 ISVKNIYNG

-514 TSKSTWKVTSSIK
+514 TSKSIWKVTSSIK

-557 ISKQGLVDLPLNAK
+557 ISKHGLVDLPLNAK

>member
-1 MSVKKNLLLLILSLS
+1 M
-16 VTILFLGNINLISA
+16 
-30 DTTSSAVSTSSS
+30 
-42 IASSTATSSSSTTS
+42 
-56 SASASSSSSSSTTVF
+56 
-71 SSGIK
+71 
-76 WPTTSFAPWTR
+76 
-87 GKRESKDTVRNYY
+87 
-100 GFMINNDNGQYIEE
+100 
-114 YEEGNNIHVK
+114 
-124 VRILAH
+124 
-130 IDWNKST
+130 
-137 KTRYY
+137 
-142 VVMQNGDSF
+142 
-151 SGQEISSSNVTR
+151 
-163 TKDVEYSKTAV
+163 EYSKTAV

-230 PIIGWNNVTNFNQ
+230 PIIGWNDVTNHNQ

-354 AEALDNA
+354 AKALDNA

-449 LMMKVYVYG
+449 LMMKVYVDG

-486 IPAKDIYNG
+486 IPAKDIYSG

-557 ISKQGLVDLPLNAK
+557 ISKHGLVDLPLNAK

-595 SPETPIM
+595 SPEAPIM

>member
-1 MSVKKNLLLLILSLS
+1 MNTKRKLLLFISGMALILLF
-16 VTILFLGNINLISA
+16 TIMNTN
-30 DTTSSAVSTSSS
+30 TVK
-42 IASSTATSSSSTTS
+42 ATIT
-56 SASASSSSSSSTTVF
+56 
-71 SSGIK
+71 
-76 WPTTSFAPWTR
+76 WPTTSFATWTQGR
-87 GKRESKDTVRNYY
+87 RFDGSLTRNIY
-100 GFMINNDNGQYIEE
+100 GFIINKDEGYYMEE
-114 YEEGNNIHVK
+114 YKDSGNIHIK
-124 VRILAH
+124 IPLIAH
-130 IDWNKST
+130 QDWNKSDNT
-137 KTRYY
+137 KYY
-142 VVMQNGDSF
+142 LVMQNGNNI
-151 SGQEISSSNVTR
+151 SGQTISNVTR
-163 TKDVEYSKTAV
+163 TKIKDYSRTSLWMLDV
-174 WTVDLSLGNVKA
+174 TVGNITA
-186 DKIQICIFDDDGKGI
+186 DKIQICIYDDGS
-201 FGYGFWEANGVDKDG
+201 YGFWKTNGVADDG
-216 NRNTDKTYPYVMCS
+216 TYPFVMS
-230 PIIGWNNVTNFNQ
+230 TPVLGWNNVTNFNQ

-423 DWMTLSA
+423 DWMTLST

-438 EKQALAGKKIY
+438 EKQALAGKKTY
-449 LMMKVYVYG
+449 LMMKVYVDG
-458 QLSTLTNPI
+458 KLSTLTNPI
-467 LVQIQTPTL
+467 LVQIQVPTL

-486 IPAKDIYNG
+486 ISVKNIYNG

-557 ISKQGLVDLPLNAK
+557 ISKHGLVDLPLNAK

-577 HNPLTPRTNFTED
+577 HNTLTPRTNFTED

>member
-1 MSVKKNLLLLILSLS
+1 MNTKRKLLLFISGMALILLFTIMNTNTVKAA
-16 VTILFLGNINLISA
+16 VT
-30 DTTSSAVSTSSS
+30 
-42 IASSTATSSSSTTS
+42 
-56 SASASSSSSSSTTVF
+56 
-71 SSGIK
+71 
-76 WPTTSFAPWTR
+76 WPTTSFATWTQGR
-87 GKRESKDTVRNYY
+87 RLDGSLTRNIY
-100 GFMINNDNGQYIEE
+100 GFIINKDEGYYMEE
-114 YEEGNNIHVK
+114 YKDSGNIHIK
-124 VRILAH
+124 IPLIAH
-130 IDWNKST
+130 QDWNKSDNT
-137 KTRYY
+137 KYY
-142 VVMQNGDSF
+142 LVMQNGNNI
-151 SGQEISSSNVTR
+151 SGQTISNVTR
-163 TKDVEYSKTAV
+163 TKIKDYSMTSLWMLDV
-174 WTVDLSLGNVKA
+174 TVGNITA
-186 DKIQICIFDDDGKGI
+186 DKIQICIYDDDGT
-201 FGYGFWEANGVDKDG
+201 YGFWKTNGVANDG
-216 NRNTDKTYPYVMCS
+216 TYPFVMS
-230 PIIGWNNVTNFNQ
+230 TPVIGWNKVSNLNTD
-243 SLKDGIFYVGRNTTL
+243 LKDGIFYAGRNTTL
-258 TMNAPKLQDSNVGK
+258 TMNAPKLQNSNVGK

-376 VTGDLGTGH
+376 VTGDLGTDH

-449 LMMKVYVYG
+449 LMMKVYVDG
-458 QLSTLTNPI
+458 KLSTLTNPI
-467 LVQIQTPTL
+467 LVQIQVPTL

-486 IPAKDIYNG
+486 ISVKNIYNG

-557 ISKQGLVDLPLNAK
+557 ISKHGLVDLPLNAK